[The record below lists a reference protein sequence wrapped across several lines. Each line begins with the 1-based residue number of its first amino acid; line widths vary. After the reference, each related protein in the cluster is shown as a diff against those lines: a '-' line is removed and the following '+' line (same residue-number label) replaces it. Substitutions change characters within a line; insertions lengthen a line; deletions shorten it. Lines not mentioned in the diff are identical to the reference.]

1 MLSRKPKPKKI
12 PVKGEPV
19 REVIQKPCSDCG
31 KVKPLANKT
40 KRLCATCMV
49 KLKKEKQK
57 IRKEYKKKVKQET
70 ITQSKLDQVTSWLVR
85 AAHEYKCHSCEIP
98 LDPRNSQCAHFVG
111 RTKGPTRYNLYNLLP
126 ACRTCNL
133 FTPHHVWNLGKT
145 LNKLWGED
153 NTEKMLELSA
163 KHLKMSNNDRKMIY
177 DVFKEY
183 LNKIQDGNFSQD
195 EKYSLIREAQ
205 SKYEHIVNCLI
216 Q

>member
-177 DVFKEY
+177 DVFKHY